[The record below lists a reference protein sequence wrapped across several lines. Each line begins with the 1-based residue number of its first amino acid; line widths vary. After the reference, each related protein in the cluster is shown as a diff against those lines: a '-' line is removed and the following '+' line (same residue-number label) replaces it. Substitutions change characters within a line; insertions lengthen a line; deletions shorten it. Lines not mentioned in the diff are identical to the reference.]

1 MAGEFTKRVENQQ
14 NIWTCTNCSQEI
26 VNVSKPRG
34 HVCGSGSNS
43 VPPNPPPVTTPS
55 SPSQTPRRPPQP
67 SSLPNPSQRLFQQQP
82 QDYSV
87 PPPQSQIDLSALYHA
102 QRFQAEQ
109 HKQGMIM
116 MQQQR

>member
-14 NIWTCTNCSQEI
+14 NIWTCTNCSQDI

-55 SPSQTPRRPPQP
+55 PSQTPRRPQP
-67 SSLPNPSQRLFQQQP
+67 ASVPNPSQRLFQQP
-82 QDYSV
+82 PPDYSV
-87 PPPQSQIDLSALYHA
+87 PPPKSQIDLSAL
-102 QRFQAEQ
+102 
-109 HKQGMIM
+109 
-116 MQQQR
+116 